1 MLVTSTCV
9 HQSLKLQGQ
18 NRGLDMMV
26 MTLWEKRC
34 KISESLQG
42 SILCAVKQQ
51 LEDKRLRAQKVIR
64 HIDWS
69 VEVWDNKQHK
79 RHIIELFIHDCLC
92 LEPQYI
98 DKPCDHYLC
107 LMTTRRNMDIE
118 DYVHEYY
125 SLEKFKA
132 SYMRVLQ
139 SQHKRRY
146 NGLRLALFL
155 FQVHHL

>member
-18 NRGLDMMV
+18 NRGLDIMV

-42 SILCAVKQQ
+42 SILCVVKQQ
-51 LEDKRLRAQKVIR
+51 LEDKGLRAQKVVK

-79 RHIIELFIHDCLC
+79 RHIIELFIHDCS
-92 LEPQYI
+92 
-98 DKPCDHYLC
+98 C

-139 SQHKRRY
+139 SQHKIRY

-155 FQVHHL
+155 FSVHHL